1 MNMLMNSQ
9 EYLQIVGD
17 IKSKIKRSQHK
28 AMVAANSE
36 LISLYWSIGRVLNE
50 HSAWGNK
57 FIENLSQDIK
67 LDFPNARGYSV
78 RNLKYMMRFFKEYPD
93 LEFVQSVIAQI
104 PWTHNLALMEKV
116 LGNTERLWYLEQT
129 LTNGWTRDWLV
140 TQIDN
145 GLYERQTLVEKTS
158 NFQERLDVPLGN
170 LAEQTMKDPYIFD
183 FVDYRDGM
191 IEREVERELVSNIT
205 KLLLELGAGFAFV
218 GNQYHI
224 EVENEDFYIDL
235 LFYHL
240 KLRCFIV
247 VELKSGDFR
256 PEYTGKLNFYIS
268 AIDDLL
274 KQECDNPTIGLL
286 LCKNKRGMIA
296 EYALRDI
303 EKPIGISEYKLFDKL
318 PKEYEDVLPSAEDI
332 ERRIG
337 MQIEND
343 DA

>member
-1 MNMLMNSQ
+1 MLMNSQ